1 MLNLSPSLLDDVFQ
15 SHPLLG
21 LHAGFP
27 SEEHFLLFRALLD
40 FEKIDISD
48 EDAEDAVTTLMD
60 VPVME
65 ERFNSIPLEAR
76 RSIVIRRDADNVV
89 VPECRRLLWR
99 FLDFCRRT
107 GGGRVDL
114 RVEPADSPGQAI
126 YLLSKSILDQL
137 VSSTNMCRHVDSKI

>member
-1 MLNLSPSLLDDVFQ
+1 M
-15 SHPLLG
+15 LG

-27 SEEHFLLFRALLD
+27 SEEHFLSFRALLD

-89 VPECRRLLWR
+89 VPE
-99 FLDFCRRT
+99 
-107 GGGRVDL
+107 
-114 RVEPADSPGQAI
+114 
-126 YLLSKSILDQL
+126 
-137 VSSTNMCRHVDSKI
+137 